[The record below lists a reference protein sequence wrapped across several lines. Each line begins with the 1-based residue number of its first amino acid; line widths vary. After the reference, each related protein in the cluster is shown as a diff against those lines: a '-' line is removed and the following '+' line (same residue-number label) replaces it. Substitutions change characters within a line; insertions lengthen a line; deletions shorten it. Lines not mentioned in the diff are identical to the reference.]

1 MQFLDNTK
9 ESRVVNVVD
18 APMGGGKT
26 SAAIRYINGSPR
38 EERVMFISPYVDEGI
53 RVEGACREKGMVSI
67 VKTKGAKLNDLRE
80 KLLAG
85 KSVAGT
91 HALFSVLTDDILDL
105 VEKRGYTLII
115 DETCTVTAPATGK
128 MRDQFTFMDTNGYLA
143 KDSETGVISFLDD
156 QCCAECSKAM
166 PELSKFIQSGA
177 VHFYNGKDILL
188 WTLPDKNVN
197 AFRRVIVLTYLYD
210 AQPLSYYLRAF
221 GYRVNHVGVHMD
233 ADGGFSFCPV
243 EEGDGFRFNVR
254 EKLHIVQDEKFN
266 RVGNGKCA
274 LSASWYK
281 RSVQGDMKKF
291 VEIRNR
297 IRGVQK
303 NHFRC
308 KLRDFI
314 WTSFSKYAGMIGDKN
329 IKSRFVECN
338 RRAVNDYGDC
348 HYLAYAIGLYTHPD
362 CYNYFLHMGY
372 TMDTDKWAL
381 SEMLQWI
388 WRSAI
393 RNGEEIWVYVPS
405 RRMRELLEQW
415 VDQVSDTYE
424 KRFGIGQNTEG
435 KGMLDEKI

>member
-1 MQFLDNTK
+1 MAQFKNSS
-9 ESRVVNVVD
+9 EEERVVNVID

-26 SAAIRYINGSPR
+26 SAAIRYINESPR
-38 EERVMFISPYVDEGI
+38 EERVMFISPYVDEGV
-53 RVEGACREKGMVSI
+53 RVEGACGKKGLCVVEK
-67 VKTKGAKLNDLRE
+67 KNGAKLNDLRE
-80 KLLAG
+80 KILAG

-91 HALFSVLTDDILDL
+91 HALFSILTDDILAL
-105 VEKRGYTLII
+105 IRERGYTLII
-115 DETCTVTAPATGK
+115 DEAYSVTATVTDKMRKQFLLMQKHGFITVDEATGVVSFVDDMCCGDCVPAMGNMGK
-128 MRDQFTFMDTNGYLA
+128 YIQTGSVHCHNNG
-143 KDSETGVISFLDD
+143 
-156 QCCAECSKAM
+156 
-166 PELSKFIQSGA
+166 
-177 VHFYNGKDILL
+177 HILI
-188 WTLPDKNVN
+188 WVFPDKIIN

-221 GYRVNHVGVHMD
+221 GYRVNHVGVRMD

-243 EEGDGFRFNVR
+243 EEGDGFRFCVR

-266 RVGNGKCA
+266 RIGNGKCA

-303 NHFRC
+303 NYFRC

-348 HYLAYAIGLYTHPD
+348 HYLAYGIGLYAHPD
-362 CYNYFLHMGY
+362 CYNYFLYMGY

-393 RNGEEIWVYVPS
+393 RNGEEVWVYVPS

-415 VDQVSDTYE
+415 VEQVSDAYE
-424 KRFGIGQNTEG
+424 ERIQRTSENRS
-435 KGMLDEKI
+435 